1 MLRKTWQNRV
11 ISHIQEN
18 SSLYIFVSV
27 LLLMGVVFGAILVN
41 SLQVNQKQDL
51 SFYLNRFFGQV
62 SKGEFAIASEMFQ
75 ESYFS
80 QLKYIGFIWLLGI
93 SIIGLPL
100 IFILLFLKGVVVGF
114 TVGFLVSQHGWN
126 GLLLAFVSV
135 LPQNLIIIPAFLVM
149 TTVAASFS
157 LRMIRHQFIRKIN
170 EPLLP
175 MLIRYTCFFL
185 IIGVIL
191 AIASSIEAY
200 ASPVLMK
207 EVVES
212 INKK

>member
-1 MLRKTWQNRV
+1 M
-11 ISHIQEN
+11 SHIQEN
-18 SSLYIFVSV
+18 SSLYIFNAV
-27 LLLMGVVFGAILVN
+27 LLLMGVIFGAILVN
-41 SLQVNQKQDL
+41 SLQINQKQDL
-51 SFYLNRFFGQV
+51 SFYLQRFFGQV
-62 SKGEFAIASEMFQ
+62 SKGEFAIAGEMFQ

-80 QLKYIGFIWLLGI
+80 QLKYIGFIWILGI

-100 IFILLFLKGVVVGF
+100 IFILLFVKGVVVGF

-135 LPQNLIIIPAFLVM
+135 LPQNLIIIPVFLVM
-149 TTVAASFS
+149 TTIAASFS
-157 LRMIRHQFIRKIN
+157 LRMIRHQFIRKIT

-175 MLIRYTCFFL
+175 LLIRYTCFFL
-185 IIGVIL
+185 VIGVVL
-191 AIASSIEAY
+191 ALASSVEAY

-207 EVVES
+207 EVVET

>member
-1 MLRKTWQNRV
+1 MWRKNWQDRV
-11 ISHIQEN
+11 MSHIQEN
-18 SSLYIFVSV
+18 SSLYIFNAV
-27 LLLMGVVFGAILVN
+27 LLLMGVIFGAILVN
-41 SLQVNQKQDL
+41 SLQINQKQDL
-51 SFYLNRFFGQV
+51 SFYLQRFFGQV
-62 SKGEFAIASEMFQ
+62 SKGEFAIAGEMFQ

-80 QLKYIGFIWLLGI
+80 QLKYIGFIWILGI

-100 IFILLFLKGVVVGF
+100 IFILLFVKGVVVGF

-135 LPQNLIIIPAFLVM
+135 LPQNLIIIPVFLVM
-149 TTVAASFS
+149 TTIAASFS
-157 LRMIRHQFIRKIN
+157 LRMIRHQFIRKIT

-175 MLIRYTCFFL
+175 LLIRYTCFFL
-185 IIGVIL
+185 VIGVVL
-191 AIASSIEAY
+191 ALASSVEAY

-207 EVVES
+207 EVVET

>member
-1 MLRKTWQNRV
+1 MLRKTWQDRV

-27 LLLMGVVFGAILVN
+27 LLLMGVIFGAILVN

-51 SFYLNRFFGQV
+51 SFYLSRFFGQV
-62 SKGEFAIASEMFQ
+62 SNGEFAVASEMFR
-75 ESYFS
+75 ESYFA
-80 QLKYIGFIWLLGI
+80 QLKYIGFIWILGI

-100 IFILLFLKGVVVGF
+100 IFILLFFKGVVVGF
-114 TVGFLVSQHGWN
+114 TVGFLVGQHGWN

-149 TTVAASFS
+149 TTIAASFS

-175 MLIRYTCFFL
+175 MFIRYTCMFL
-185 IIGVIL
+185 IIGAVL

-207 EVVES
+207 EVVET
-212 INKK
+212 INRK

>member
-11 ISHIQEN
+11 IFHIQEN

-62 SKGEFAIASEMFQ
+62 SKGEFAIASEMFR

>member
-62 SKGEFAIASEMFQ
+62 SKGEFAIASEMFR

-191 AIASSIEAY
+191 AIASSIEVY